1 VSKPRAGSTAHP
13 SGAPGPTQARLSIVA
28 TPIGNLEDITLRAL
42 RTLREADLVLAED
55 TRRTRVLCQH
65 HGLSC
70 VLRAFHAYSDEH
82 VLEEILAELAAGK
95 HIALVTDAG
104 TPLVSDPGSSLVAAA
119 HARGFRVEP
128 IPGPSAL
135 TAALTV
141 AGLPVDHFRFVGFLP
156 RSGKRRREVL
166 DQILNDRAAS
176 VLFEAPQ
183 RLVRTLGDLSE
194 LLGERELAV
203 CRELTKLHEEVVR
216 GNAAELAAHFA
227 EAVRGEITVVIAGNR
242 DRAPEI
248 SEKDL
253 DERIVELLASGTSA
267 RDAATELAK
276 ETGVRK
282 QELYARIQAHK
293 TRRTDSA

>member
-1 VSKPRAGSTAHP
+1 VTAP
-13 SGAPGPTQARLSIVA
+13 ASGAPEPLRARLSIVA

-70 VLRAFHAYSDEH
+70 VLRAFHAYSDER
-82 VLEEILAELAAGK
+82 VVDEVLAELAAGK
-95 HIALVTDAG
+95 HVALVTDAG
-104 TPLVSDPGSSLVAAA
+104 TPLVSDPGSILVAAA
-119 HARGFRVEP
+119 QARGFRVEP

-141 AGLPVDHFRFVGFLP
+141 AGLPVDHFRFLGFLP
-156 RSGKRRREVL
+156 RSGKRRREAL
-166 DQILNDRAAS
+166 EQIASDRAAS

-183 RLVRTLGDLSE
+183 RLARTLSE
-194 LLGERELAV
+194 LADVLGARELAV
-203 CRELTKLHEEVVR
+203 CRELTKIHEEVVR
-216 GNAAELAAHFA
+216 GTAAELAARFA
-227 EAVRGEITVVIAGNR
+227 EQARGEITLVIAGNR
-242 DRAPEI
+242 DQAPEI
-248 SEKDL
+248 SEEDL
-253 DERIVELLASGTSA
+253 LQRIDELLASGASVRDSA
-267 RDAATELAK
+267 AELAK

-293 TRRTDSA
+293 TRRDDAG